1 MDDTLVA
8 HQIKYLGLME
18 NLRVRRAGFAFRR
31 PYEMFLQRYKS
42 LSPQTWPHWHGE
54 PREGARRVFVLV
66 LTNYL
71 PTIFFSTYY
80 S

>member
-54 PREGARRVFVLV
+54 PREGARRVFV
-66 LTNYL
+66 
-71 PTIFFSTYY
+71 FKSESTVV
-80 S
+80 SEGFKGRT